1 MHIVHFRFPSVAQK
15 RHLLKLPNDNAA
27 DPIRKMFAVFFCF
40 TALVVEFFFVS

>member
-1 MHIVHFRFPSVAQK
+1 MHIVHFWFPFVAQK

-27 DPIRKMFAVFFCF
+27 DPIRKMFAVFFF